1 LGLQISPDELRTA
14 MGFLKDQL
22 GEDELRLLLE
32 RLNAFN
38 VDRQAPIN
46 VTKMM
51 QFAREGTQT

>member
-1 LGLQISPDELRTA
+1 

-32 RLNAFN
+32 RLNKFN
-38 VDRQAPIN
+38 VDRQAPID
-46 VTKMM
+46 VAKMM